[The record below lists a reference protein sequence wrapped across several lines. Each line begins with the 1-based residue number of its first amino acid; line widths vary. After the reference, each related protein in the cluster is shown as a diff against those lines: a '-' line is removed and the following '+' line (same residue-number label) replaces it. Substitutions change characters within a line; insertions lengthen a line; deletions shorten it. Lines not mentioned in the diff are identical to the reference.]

1 MFMGTITKKQP
12 AACRLLFAAFQK
24 KIYSSVHLW
33 FVWMSMLAV
42 GVQYLLIRANPYSN
56 TKFEYTSNRFAYTKV
71 AGGTQEQSSSSR
83 RHMVRAWSRVDLGN
97 RSRHQI
103 PCWSSFPNDFPGGRK
118 CVDCERNLL
127 FEIKNWL
134 WKKLETPFCF
144 FQIPKVFLRRK
155 IIM

>member
-1 MFMGTITKKQP
+1 MDTITKKQP

-24 KIYSSVHLW
+24 KIYSSGYLW
-33 FVWMSMLAV
+33 FVWMSMLAFNICSTKRILKAIASLNIPV
-42 GVQYLLIRANPYSN
+42 TASN
-56 TKFEYTSNRFAYTKV
+56 WFAYTKV

-83 RHMVRAWSRVDLGN
+83 RHMIRAWSRVDLGN

-127 FEIKNWL
+127 FEIKNCL
-134 WKKLETPFCF
+134 WKTGNTFFLFLPDSQSFLE
-144 FQIPKVFLRRK
+144 KK
-155 IIM
+155 NN